1 MSTPDP
7 AAAGSAAGTDANS
20 PVRQPVDSR
29 QRRLRL
35 LTIFGIAAIAGLT
48 MLTTTQNWW
57 TLHLEGHTVPVPG
70 SAAAPALTS
79 LALCGLALAA
89 ALAIAGPVIRLILGI
104 IQLFI
109 AFTIV
114 LSSIQSLSDPEQ
126 TSASL
131 MTTATGISGEAS
143 LRKLIESVAYTP
155 WGWIAIVV
163 GVLTFLAGIW
173 LLATFRFW
181 PVASRKYQSVR
192 FAAVGGPRDAVID
205 WDALSG
211 GADPT
216 DDETDDAQTDDD
228 QTDDGDRPTDDKE
241 SSR

>member
-1 MSTPDP
+1 MTTPEP
-7 AAAGSAAGTDANS
+7 AVGSAAGGEPSAR
-20 PVRQPVDSR
+20 PGDSR
-29 QRRLRL
+29 QRQLRL
-35 LTIFGIAAIAGLT
+35 LTIFGIAAVAGLT

-57 TLHLEGHTVPVPG
+57 TLHLAGHTVPVPG
-70 SAAAPALTS
+70 SAAAPALS
-79 LALCGLALAA
+79 ALALCGLALAA

-114 LSSIQSLSDPEQ
+114 LSSIQALSNPEQ
-126 TSASL
+126 PSASL
-131 MTTATGISGEAS
+131 MTTATGVSGDSS

-181 PVASRKYQSVR
+181 PVASRKYQAAR
-192 FAAVGGPRDAVID
+192 FAATEGPRSAVVD
-205 WDALSG
+205 WDALSEG
-211 GADPT
+211 EDPT
-216 DDETDDAQTDDD
+216 DDA
-228 QTDDGDRPTDDKE
+228 
-241 SSR
+241 SR

>member
-7 AAAGSAAGTDANS
+7 AAGSAAGTDINS
-20 PVRQPVDSR
+20 PVRQAGDSR

-57 TLHLEGHTVPVPG
+57 TLHLDGHTVPVPG
-70 SAAAPALTS
+70 SSAAPALTS

-114 LSSIQSLSDPEQ
+114 FSSIQSLSDPEQ
-126 TSASL
+126 SSASL
-131 MTTATGISGEAS
+131 MTTATGISGDAS

-155 WGWIAIVV
+155 WGWIAIFV

-181 PVASRKYQSVR
+181 PAASRKYQAVR
-192 FAAVGGPRDAVID
+192 FAAVGGPRDAVVD
-205 WDALSG
+205 WDTLSG

-216 DDETDDAQTDDD
+216 DDETDDDQADDD
-228 QTDDGDRPTDDKE
+228 QADDDDQPTDDKE

>member
-1 MSTPDP
+1 MSTADP
-7 AAAGSAAGTDANS
+7 AAGSAAGTDANS
-20 PVRQPVDSR
+20 PVRQPADSR

-70 SAAAPALTS
+70 SSAAPALTS

-126 TSASL
+126 PSASL
-131 MTTATGISGEAS
+131 MTTATGVSGDAS
-143 LRKLIESVAYTP
+143 LRNLIESVAYTP

-192 FAAVGGPRDAVID
+192 FAAAGGPRDAVVD

-216 DDETDDAQTDDD
+216 DDDQADDEAENDQAAAQ
-228 QTDDGDRPTDDKE
+228 PTDDEE

>member
-1 MSTPDP
+1 MSTTDP
-7 AAAGSAAGTDANS
+7 AGTSASETAGPPA
-20 PVRQPVDSR
+20 DSR

-70 SAAAPALTS
+70 SSAAPALTS

-89 ALAIAGPVIRLILGI
+89 ALAIAGPVIRLVLGI

-126 TSASL
+126 SSASL
-131 MTTATGISGEAS
+131 MTTATGISGDAS
-143 LRKLIESVAYTP
+143 LRKLIESVSYTP
-155 WGWIAIVV
+155 WGSLAIVV

-181 PVASRKYQSVR
+181 PLPSRKYQTAR
-192 FAAVGGPRDAVID
+192 FAVAGGPRDAVVD

-211 GADPT
+211 GEDPT
-216 DDETDDAQTDDD
+216 DDEVQ
-228 QTDDGDRPTDDKE
+228 PTDDPE

>member
-7 AAAGSAAGTDANS
+7 APGSAATDADS
-20 PVRQPVDSR
+20 RVREPADSR
-29 QRRLRL
+29 QRRLRV

-70 SAAAPALTS
+70 SSAAPALTS

-126 TSASL
+126 PSASL

-155 WGWIAIVV
+155 WGWIAIFV

-192 FAAVGGPRDAVID
+192 FAPAGGPRDAVID
-205 WDALSG
+205 WDALSD

-216 DDETDDAQTDDD
+216 DDEADEDEA
-228 QTDDGDRPTDDKE
+228 DGEADHDEDRPGDDKE